1 MCNQILKD
9 YFLNLDTFMSMYGL
23 ALGQDQCPSMWYVEN
38 NEQKV
43 PSWYMFKVCI
53 CECFLANVPHNPFWG
68 FDVNV
73 VTEKQESEAK
83 TVYCITGTCEV
94 HTFSSQFKF
103 NRISAFNITIHNC
116 LSRYH
121 TPLRP
126 MYKIGYKQ
134 VTELE
139 WRCCPGYQGH
149 DCTELKVTPEK
160 PTVFEKPR
168 PDAPSANSQQ
178 QSILGR
184 YFELLWI
191 WKK

>member
-1 MCNQILKD
+1 
-9 YFLNLDTFMSMYGL
+9 
-23 ALGQDQCPSMWYVEN
+23 
-38 NEQKV
+38 
-43 PSWYMFKVCI
+43 
-53 CECFLANVPHNPFWG
+53 
-68 FDVNV
+68 
-73 VTEKQESEAK
+73 
-83 TVYCITGTCEV
+83 
-94 HTFSSQFKF
+94 
-103 NRISAFNITIHNC
+103 
-116 LSRYH
+116 
-121 TPLRP
+121 